1 MINMNRKTLILTI
14 IFLSVLL
21 YISLASAQEPEAITA
36 WTNKPNYNPG
46 ESGTLYIVFYNN
58 RDRALTLE
66 KIIVTFESWR
76 AYKDGLWEGNQTIAV
91 NKAIASGETHLIEA
105 TFTVPTDGR
114 AVSTA
119 IDIRV
124 YTTEAG
130 VISSPSAK
138 QFYVYVSETPN
149 YMEQIVTL
157 FTIQTVLTIVCTII
171 IAAAIFLSVRGPQ
184 IIWRKETKAQ

>member
-1 MINMNRKTLILTI
+1 MNRKTLALNIAIL
-14 IFLSVLL
+14 SALL
-21 YISLASAQEPEAITA
+21 CVSLASAQEPKDITA
-36 WTNKPNYNPG
+36 WTDKPNYNPG
-46 ESGTLYIVFYNN
+46 ESGILYIVFYNN

-66 KIIVTFESWR
+66 KVTVTFESWQ
-76 AYKDGLWEGNQTIAV
+76 AYKDGTWEGNQTITV
-91 NKAIASGETHLIEA
+91 NKAIATGETHLMEV

-119 IDIRV
+119 LDIRV

-130 VISSPSAK
+130 IITPPTAK
-138 QFYVYVSETPN
+138 EFYVYVSETPN

-171 IAAAIFLSVRGPQ
+171 IAATIFLSVRGPQ
-184 IIWRKETKAQ
+184 IIWRKQEKTK